1 MCSTFCHTS
10 NSPLL
15 QDGKPQRNIAS
26 AFKFCFS
33 EIKKI
38 YTPKAERTV
47 NYSIISSA
55 KVTIAVKFMYLSAC
69 ERRKTESIRENLT
82 ISTHQVLSLGI
93 FIFLNTTSNI
103 WSQYICPTSNMKK
116 LKLREVKMLIQ
127 GICLGFTMLVSIQV

>member
-15 QDGKPQRNIAS
+15 QDGKTQRNIAS

-33 EIKKI
+33 KIKKI

-103 WSQYICPTSNMKK
+103 WSQYICPLATWRNWS
-116 LKLREVKMLIQ
+116 LERLR
-127 GICLGFTMLVSIQV
+127 CLSKAYV